1 MQGEMIRSWSKLM
14 ILPASS
20 MSRYD
25 LERDISTR
33 KNRPTYPQKRP
44 TYPQKR
50 SASSM
55 SRYDLVDLF
64 CGYVGLFCGYVGL
77 FLRVFRSLSPMF
89 FG

>member
-1 MQGEMIRSWSKLM
+1 MIRSWSKLM

-50 SASSM
+50 ST
-55 SRYDLVDLF
+55 
-64 CGYVGLFCGYVGL
+64 
-77 FLRVFRSLSPMF
+77 RSYLDILEAEI
-89 FG
+89 GRAHV